1 MVQGELEP
9 DLVTAL
15 EQRLGSNDWR
25 AREFP
30 VVEFKTF
37 FAHAAVCPL
46 PAVVAKAVAQHAER
60 ASREGQFEHLH
71 REAETGARTL
81 AAELIGSSAEEVAFV
96 SSTSAGLS
104 MVAQGLSWQSGDSV
118 VVAAADF
125 PSNLHPWL
133 ALRAQGVDVRI
144 IERRADG
151 TILVEDIEPH
161 LDSTT
166 RLVALSSAHF
176 GIGTPIDVDAI
187 GQYLHSR
194 QILFCLDA
202 IQTLGAHPTRIDHV
216 DFLVADA
223 HKWLLG
229 PQGIG
234 ILYVGSRH
242 WGSLRPVLL
251 GWKSVAS
258 SKDYASLAQELSP
271 SAKRYEPGS
280 LNASGICGLHAAL
293 KLISES
299 GIDEVSRRI
308 RMLRSR
314 IESGLRSQ
322 GHHVLGREG
331 EDGPTGIVSFRHRTE
346 DHGELG
352 KRLDSDG
359 FVLSTRTDV
368 AGRPCIRVAPHFYN
382 TTEEVDRFLSRI

>member
-1 MVQGELEP
+1 VVSEQLGRHRVSTMDELLASEERR
-9 DLVTAL
+9 V
-15 EQRLGSNDWR
+15 
-25 AREFP
+25 REFP
-30 VVEFKTF
+30 VAGNKTF

-46 PAVVAKAVAQHAER
+46 PTVVAKAVVEHAER

-71 REAETGARTL
+71 REAEIGARAL
-81 AAELIGSSAEEVAFV
+81 AAELIGASPEEIAFV

-104 MVAQGLSWQSGDSV
+104 MVAQGLSWKAGDSV
-118 VVAAADF
+118 VIAAADF

-133 ALRAQGVDVRI
+133 ALRAQGVEVRI
-144 IERRADG
+144 IGRRPDG
-151 TILVEDIEPH
+151 TI

-187 GQYLHSR
+187 GQRLHSR

-234 ILYVGSRH
+234 ILYVRSRH
-242 WGSLRPVLL
+242 WDAMHPVLL

-258 SKDYASLAQELSP
+258 SKDYASLVQELSP

-293 KLISES
+293 KLISDC
-299 GIDEVSRRI
+299 GIDAISKRT
-308 RMLRSR
+308 RMLRGR
-314 IESGLRSQ
+314 IESGLRAQ
-322 GHHVLGREG
+322 GHQVLGRHG
-331 EDGPTGIVSFRHRTE
+331 EDGPTGIVSFRHQAE
-346 DHGELG
+346 DLGELA
-352 KRLDSDG
+352 KRLDAES

-368 AGRPCIRVAPHFYN
+368 AGHPCIRVAPHFYN
-382 TTEEVDRFLSRI
+382 TTEEVDRFLSRV

>member
-1 MVQGELEP
+1 MSALDELLASEERR
-9 DLVTAL
+9 V
-15 EQRLGSNDWR
+15 
-25 AREFP
+25 REFP
-30 VVEFKTF
+30 VAGNKTY

-46 PAVVAKAVAQHAER
+46 PAAVAKAVVEHAER

-71 REAETGARTL
+71 REAEIGARAL
-81 AAELIGSSAEEVAFV
+81 AAELIGSSPDEIAFV

-104 MVAQGLSWQSGDSV
+104 MVAQGLSWRSGDSV

-133 ALRAQGVDVRI
+133 ALRARGVDVRI
-144 IERRADG
+144 IQRRADG
-151 TILVEDIEPH
+151 SIRVEDIEPL

-187 GQYLHSR
+187 GRSLRSR
-194 QILFCLDA
+194 GILFCLDA
-202 IQTLGAHPTRIDHV
+202 IQTLGAHPTRVDHV

-234 ILYVGSRH
+234 ILYVRSRH
-242 WGSLRPVLL
+242 WDALNPVLL

-293 KLISES
+293 KLVSEC
-299 GIDEVSRRI
+299 GIEQVSRRI
-308 RMLRSR
+308 RMLRGR

-322 GHHVLGREG
+322 GHDVMGREG
-331 EDGPTGIVSFRHRTE
+331 EDGPTGIVSFRPRAQ
-346 DHGELG
+346 DLGELAR
-352 KRLDSDG
+352 RLDAEG
-359 FVLSTRTDV
+359 FVLSTRTDM
-368 AGRPCIRVAPHFYN
+368 AGNSCIRIAPHFYN
-382 TTEEVDRFLSRI
+382 TTEEVDRFLSRV

>member
-1 MVQGELEP
+1 MS
-9 DLVTAL
+9 AL
-15 EQRLGSNDWR
+15 DKLLASEERR
-25 AREFP
+25 VREFP
-30 VVEFKTF
+30 VAGNKTY

-46 PAVVAKAVAQHAER
+46 PAAVAKAVVEHAER

-71 REAETGARTL
+71 REAEIGARAL
-81 AAELIGSSAEEVAFV
+81 AAELIGSSSDEIAFV

-104 MVAQGLSWQSGDSV
+104 MVAQGLSWRSGDSV

-133 ALRAQGVDVRI
+133 ALRARGVDVRI
-144 IERRADG
+144 IQRRADG
-151 TILVEDIEPH
+151 SIRVEDIEPL

-187 GQYLHSR
+187 GRSLHSR
-194 QILFCLDA
+194 GILFCLDA
-202 IQTLGAHPTRIDHV
+202 IQTLGAHPTRVDHV

-234 ILYVGSRH
+234 ILHVRSRH
-242 WGSLRPVLL
+242 WDALSPVLL

-293 KLISES
+293 KLVSEC
-299 GIDEVSRRI
+299 GIDAVSRRI
-308 RMLRSR
+308 RMLRGR
-314 IESGLRSQ
+314 IESGLRAQ
-322 GHHVLGREG
+322 GHYVMGREG
-331 EDGPTGIVSFRHRTE
+331 EDGPTGIVSFRPRAQ
-346 DHGELG
+346 DLGELAR
-352 KRLDSDG
+352 RLDAEG
-359 FVLSTRTDV
+359 FVLSTRTDM
-368 AGRPCIRVAPHFYN
+368 AGNSCIRVAPHFYN
-382 TTEEVDRFLSRI
+382 TTEEVDRFLSRV

>member
-1 MVQGELEP
+1 MSRLEEILASE
-9 DLVTAL
+9 DRRV
-15 EQRLGSNDWR
+15 
-25 AREFP
+25 REFP
-30 VVEFKTF
+30 VAGNKTF

-46 PAVVAKAVAQHAER
+46 PAAVANAVVEHAER

-71 REAETGARTL
+71 REAEIGARSL
-81 AAELIGSSAEEVAFV
+81 AAALIGSSPEEIAFV

-104 MVAQGLSWQSGDSV
+104 MVAQGLSWHSGDSV

-133 ALRAQGVDVRI
+133 ALRAQGVEVRI

-242 WGSLRPVLL
+242 WDTLRPVLL

-280 LNASGICGLHAAL
+280 LNASGICGLHSAL
-293 KLISES
+293 KLISDC
-299 GIDEVSRRI
+299 GIEQVSRRI

-314 IESGLRSQ
+314 IESGLRTQ

-331 EDGPTGIVSFRHRTE
+331 EDGPTGIVSFRPRAE
-346 DHGELG
+346 DLVELA
-352 KRLDSDG
+352 KRLDAEG
-359 FVLSTRTDV
+359 FVLSTRTDI
-368 AGRPCIRVAPHFYN
+368 AGSPCIRVAPHFYN
-382 TTEEVDRFLSRI
+382 TTEEVDRFLSRV

>member
-1 MVQGELEP
+1 MSALDELLASE
-9 DLVTAL
+9 D
-15 EQRLGSNDWR
+15 RR
-25 AREFP
+25 IREFP
-30 VVEFKTF
+30 VAGKRTF

-46 PAVVAKAVAQHAER
+46 PAVVAKAVVEHAER
-60 ASREGQFEHLH
+60 ASGEGQFEHLH
-71 REAETGARTL
+71 RDAESGARTL
-81 AAELIGSSAEEVAFV
+81 AAELIGSSPEEIAFV

-104 MVAQGLSWQSGDSV
+104 MVAQGLSWRPGDSV

-133 ALRAQGVDVRI
+133 ALRARGVDVRI
-144 IERRADG
+144 IQRRADG

-166 RLVALSSAHF
+166 RLIALSSAHF

-187 GQYLHSR
+187 GQFLHSR
-194 QILFCLDA
+194 GILFCLDA

-234 ILYVGSRH
+234 LLYVRSRL
-242 WGSLRPVLL
+242 WDALRPVLL

-258 SKDYASLAQELSP
+258 SKDYASLVQELSP

-293 KLISES
+293 KLVSEC
-299 GIDEVSRRI
+299 GIEAVSRRI
-308 RMLRSR
+308 RMLRGQ
-314 IESGLRSQ
+314 IESGLRVQ
-322 GHHVLGREG
+322 GHQVLGREG
-331 EDGPTGIVSFRHRTE
+331 EDGPTGIVSFRHRSE
-346 DHGELG
+346 DLGELA
-352 KRLDSDG
+352 KRLDAEG

-368 AGRPCIRVAPHFYN
+368 SGNPCIRVAPHFYN
-382 TTEEVDRFLSRI
+382 TVEEVDRFLSRL

>member
-1 MVQGELEP
+1 MNMLDELLASEERR
-9 DLVTAL
+9 V
-15 EQRLGSNDWR
+15 
-25 AREFP
+25 REFP
-30 VVEFKTF
+30 VAESKTF

-46 PAVVAKAVAQHAER
+46 PAVVAKAVVEHAER

-71 REAETGARTL
+71 RQAEAGARTL
-81 AAELIGSSAEEVAFV
+81 AAELIGSSSDEIAFV

-104 MVAQGLSWQSGDSV
+104 MVAQGLSWKVGDSV

-144 IERRADG
+144 VERRADG
-151 TILVEDIEPH
+151 TILVEDLAPL

-176 GIGTPIDVDAI
+176 GIGTPIDVGAI

-234 ILYVGSRH
+234 ILYVRSTH
-242 WGSLRPVLL
+242 WNDMRPILL

-293 KLISES
+293 ELISGC
-299 GIDEVSRRI
+299 GIDAISRRI
-308 RMLRSR
+308 RMLRGR
-314 IESGLRSQ
+314 IESGLRAQ
-322 GHHVLGREG
+322 GHLVLGREA
-331 EDGPTGIVSFRHRTE
+331 EDGPTGIVSFRHRVE
-346 DHGELG
+346 DLGELA
-352 KRLDSDG
+352 KRLDAEG

-368 AGRPCIRVAPHFYN
+368 AGHPCIRVAPHFYN

>member
-1 MVQGELEP
+1 MN
-9 DLVTAL
+9 AL
-15 EQRLGSNDWR
+15 EEILASEDRR
-25 AREFP
+25 VREFP
-30 VVEFKTF
+30 VAGNKTF

-46 PAVVAKAVAQHAER
+46 PAAVARAVVEHAER

-71 REAETGARTL
+71 REAEIGARTL
-81 AAELIGSSAEEVAFV
+81 AAALIGSSPEEIAFV

-104 MVAQGLSWQSGDSV
+104 MVAQGLSWHSGDSV

-133 ALRAQGVDVRI
+133 ALRAQGVEVRI

-234 ILYVGSRH
+234 ILYVNSRL
-242 WGSLRPVLL
+242 WEALRPVLL

-258 SKDYASLAQELSP
+258 SKDYASLVQELSP
-271 SAKRYEPGS
+271 SARRYEPGS

-293 KLISES
+293 KLVS
-299 GIDEVSRRI
+299 GCGIEEVSRRI

-314 IESGLRSQ
+314 IESGLRAQ

-331 EDGPTGIVSFRHRTE
+331 EAGPTGIVSFRHRAE
-346 DHGELG
+346 DLGELA
-352 KRLDSDG
+352 KRLDAEG
-359 FVLSTRTDV
+359 FVLSTRTDIS
-368 AGRPCIRVAPHFYN
+368 GSPCIRVAPHFYN
-382 TTEEVDRFLSRI
+382 TAEEVDRFLSRV

>member
-1 MVQGELEP
+1 MN
-9 DLVTAL
+9 AL
-15 EQRLGSNDWR
+15 DEILASEDRR
-25 AREFP
+25 VREFP
-30 VVEFKTF
+30 VAGNKTF

-46 PAVVAKAVAQHAER
+46 PAAVAKAVVEHAER

-71 REAETGARTL
+71 REAEIGARAL
-81 AAELIGSSAEEVAFV
+81 AAALIGSSPEEIAFV

-104 MVAQGLSWQSGDSV
+104 MVAQGLSWRTGDSV

-144 IERRADG
+144 IQRRVDG
-151 TILVEDIEPH
+151 TILVEDIEPL

-176 GIGTPIDVDAI
+176 GIGTPVDIDAI
-187 GQYLHSR
+187 GQFLHSR
-194 QILFCLDA
+194 GILFCLDA
-202 IQTLGAHPTRIDHV
+202 IQTLGAHPTGIEHV

-234 ILYVGSRH
+234 ILYVNSRL
-242 WGSLRPVLL
+242 WDALRPVLL

-293 KLISES
+293 KLISEI
-299 GIDEVSRRI
+299 GIDAVSLRI

-314 IESGLRSQ
+314 IESGLRAQ
-322 GHHVLGREG
+322 GHQVPGREG
-331 EDGPTGIVSFRHRTE
+331 EDGPTGIVSFRHRSE
-346 DHGELG
+346 DLGELA
-352 KRLDSDG
+352 KRLDAEG

-368 AGRPCIRVAPHFYN
+368 SGSPCIRVAPHFYN
-382 TTEEVDRFLSRI
+382 TAEEVDRFLSRL